1 MKNPDNKKIIQPNS
15 AIISGAIVNV
25 TANDNRRFDMIV
37 GISYT
42 DYLNK
47 VQNIITEILNE
58 DSRVLQDP
66 APKVVAAELADSSVN
81 VNVRP

>member
-1 MKNPDNKKIIQPNS
+1 M
-15 AIISGAIVNV
+15 SGAIVNV
-25 TANDNRRFDMIV
+25 TANDIRWFDMIAGV
-37 GISYT
+37 SYT
-42 DYLNK
+42 DDLNK

-66 APKVVAAELADSSVN
+66 APQVVVAELADSSVN

>member
-1 MKNPDNKKIIQPNS
+1 MKNSDNKKIIQPNS
-15 AIISGAIVNV
+15 AIMSGAIVNV
-25 TANDNRRFDMIV
+25 TANDIRWFDMIAGV
-37 GISYT
+37 SYT
-42 DYLNK
+42 DDLNK

-66 APKVVAAELADSSVN
+66 APQVVVAELADNSVN

>member
-1 MKNPDNKKIIQPNS
+1 MKNSDNKKITQPNS
-15 AIISGAIVNV
+15 AIMSGAIVNV
-25 TANDNRRFDMIV
+25 TANDIRWFDMIAGV
-37 GISYT
+37 SYT
-42 DYLNK
+42 DDLNK

-66 APKVVAAELADSSVN
+66 APQVVVAELADSSVN

>member
-1 MKNPDNKKIIQPNS
+1 MKNSDNKKIIQPNS
-15 AIISGAIVNV
+15 AIMSGAIVNV
-25 TANDNRRFDMIV
+25 TANDIRWFDMIAGV
-37 GISYT
+37 SYT
-42 DYLNK
+42 DDLNK

-66 APKVVAAELADSSVN
+66 APQVVVAELADSSVN